1 MYGRPR
7 VVWGMLCITSYTM
20 NPMFR
25 TTISMP
31 EDLAHM
37 AQHEAQRRGVSV
49 SAVVRQALEQH
60 LYKYRGRKLPW
71 QGIANRG
78 TPAARDLDAELD
90 RDWANDI
97 VGDR

>member
-1 MYGRPR
+1 
-7 VVWGMLCITSYTM
+7 MLFITSYKM
-20 NPMFR
+20 NIMAR

-31 EDLAHM
+31 EDLARM
-37 AQHEAQRRGVSV
+37 AQREAQRRGVSL

-60 LYKYRGRKLPW
+60 LYRYRGRKLPW
-71 QGIANRG
+71 QGIVNRG
-78 TPAARDLDAELD
+78 VPAARALDAELD